1 MAGDL
6 IIKIDDTPTKGMSLN
21 EAVKLMRGA
30 PKSPIT
36 LTIMRAD
43 RPQPIVLKIV
53 RDIIKV
59 RSVRSKM
66 LDNGVG
72 YVRIAQFQEKTGS
85 DLAKQLKDLGAKEA
99 PRAWCWTCAT
109 TRAAS

>member
-1 MAGDL
+1 
-6 IIKIDDTPTKGMSLN
+6 
-21 EAVKLMRGA
+21 
-30 PKSPIT
+30 
-36 LTIMRAD
+36 
-43 RPQPIVLKIV
+43 
-53 RDIIKV
+53 
-59 RSVRSKM
+59 M

>member
-21 EAVKLMRGA
+21 KRSQAHARRA
-30 PKSPIT
+30 KSPIT

-59 RSVRSKM
+59 RSVRS
-66 LDNGVG
+66 
-72 YVRIAQFQEKTGS
+72 R
-85 DLAKQLKDLGAKEA
+85 
-99 PRAWCWTCAT
+99 CWTTASAT
-109 TRAAS
+109 SASPSGKDRFRPGQAAQGPGRQGSPKGLVLDLRNDRAAS